1 MFDAL
6 FVFLVGV
13 ERKTESVQQLRVIIL
28 RFQTL
33 LQILNGELVPLLVVV
48 TLSSMGQEVG
58 IIRLLINSI
67 VIVLKSLFVIL
78 QGVVSTSQTILNS
91 PVGLKS
97 RRISFRFERFKL
109 FSLLEFLNSSF
120 MVLLSML
127 TLAKS
132 IVGLR

>member
-6 FVFLVGV
+6 FVLLVGV

-78 QGVVSTSQTILNS
+78 QRVVSTSQTILNS

-97 RRISFRFERFKL
+97 RRISFRFE
-109 FSLLEFLNSSF
+109 
-120 MVLLSML
+120 
-127 TLAKS
+127 
-132 IVGLR
+132 